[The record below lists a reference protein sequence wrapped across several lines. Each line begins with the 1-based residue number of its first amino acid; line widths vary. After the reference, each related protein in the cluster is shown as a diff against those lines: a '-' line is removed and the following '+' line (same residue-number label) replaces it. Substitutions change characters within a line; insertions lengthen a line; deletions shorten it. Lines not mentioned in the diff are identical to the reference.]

1 MANKTRTVAQTIIEV
16 LINHIHNIDIA
27 KTFSILCLDE
37 CLYTGNASTGSSSSS
52 DAVYSIYHLL
62 LMLEDGVC
70 QHPVAICLDMVPFI
84 LISLRKV
91 SHHKT
96 LSLKTLVKS

>member
-1 MANKTRTVAQTIIEV
+1 
-16 LINHIHNIDIA
+16 
-27 KTFSILCLDE
+27 
-37 CLYTGNASTGSSSSS
+37 
-52 DAVYSIYHLL
+52 LL

>member
-37 CLYTGNASTGSSSSS
+37 CLCTGNASTGSSSSS
-52 DAVYSIYHLL
+52 SSSDAVIKCIVYT
-62 LMLEDGVC
+62 
-70 QHPVAICLDMVPFI
+70 IC
-84 LISLRKV
+84 S
-91 SHHKT
+91 
-96 LSLKTLVKS
+96 